1 MWLEDGWTL
10 GGSIQSSGLASSS
23 ISLSVPC
30 HTTITLTTT
39 DLSIATYDMQGEI
52 EFAVNQVDEANGD
65 ISGVFVSKQPGDTDM
80 GGKKPKTILSKGIFF
95 AHIE

>member
-1 MWLEDGWTL
+1 
-10 GGSIQSSGLASSS
+10 
-23 ISLSVPC
+23 
-30 HTTITLTTT
+30 
-39 DLSIATYDMQGEI
+39 MQGEI